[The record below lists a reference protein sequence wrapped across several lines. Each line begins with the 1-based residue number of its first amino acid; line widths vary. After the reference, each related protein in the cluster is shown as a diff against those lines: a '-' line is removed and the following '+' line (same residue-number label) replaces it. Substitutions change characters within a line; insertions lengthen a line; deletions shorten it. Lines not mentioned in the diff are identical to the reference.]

1 MFLQYIQVVV
11 WVSTTHIG
19 GGVGSYSI
27 QFIQVVVRLCMT
39 HTCGDAASHKTS
51 MHDLLVETIMMT
63 VSGTVHVGGW

>member
-1 MFLQYIQVVV
+1 M
-11 WVSTTHIG
+11 WASTIHIG